1 MNDGNFHL
9 AGGPTSRCMRLN
21 SKEMHKFAFTGEQ
34 SLTTRE
40 TRGILQAA
48 FVADKVASASTLSF
62 VGSVT
67 VVLIAILAIANARLN
82 RWLGAQKTAVLGVSL
97 LGLGEVS
104 ASFTTRNIG
113 GLFVTAGFVMG
124 VGVR

>member
-1 MNDGNFHL
+1 MHDL
-9 AGGPTSRCMRLN
+9 AFSI
-21 SKEMHKFAFTGEQ
+21 EI
-34 SLTTRE
+34 SLTARD
-40 TRGILQAA
+40 RGILQAA

-67 VVLIAILAIANARLN
+67 VVLIAILAIANARLI
-82 RWLGAQKTAVLGVSL
+82 RWLGAQKTALLGVSL